1 MRVQSPELGRELFRV
16 PQSGGDPT
24 SQPIEMLLYLL
35 PLFENIQLPEYLYFI
50 YFWCK
55 HTFFLK
61 KKKRLL
67 RFSFKWILPLPDCWC
82 NGGLARLRHG
92 VVAKNESFIELN
104 HTLQSKTPKE
114 GMCMH
119 FCIKK
124 SSSVEL
130 LP

>member
-1 MRVQSPELGRELFRV
+1 MTQDTGVLKSQNPGIRGKPLERSGGSLALQMRVQSPELGRELFRV

-61 KKKRLL
+61 KKKT
-67 RFSFKWILPLPDCWC
+67 
-82 NGGLARLRHG
+82 
-92 VVAKNESFIELN
+92 VIE
-104 HTLQSKTPKE
+104 
-114 GMCMH
+114 
-119 FCIKK
+119 
-124 SSSVEL
+124 V
-130 LP
+130 